1 LTLSLPAWL
10 VDAIRLDRLTDAM
23 NRKLPFVD
31 WQDMQDAQRVCL
43 AFTIFNLVPVLVI
56 STLLIAGALSVL
68 ALAVALVQLFVSY
81 ITVVF
86 VFVHSR

>member
-1 LTLSLPAWL
+1 
-10 VDAIRLDRLTDAM
+10 M
-23 NRKLPFVD
+23 NKKLPFVD
-31 WQDMQDAQRVCL
+31 LPDMKDAQRVCL

-56 STLLIAGALSVL
+56 STLLMAGALSVI
-68 ALAVALVQLFVSY
+68 ALAVALMQLFVSC